1 MLRKMTLR
9 QKIVALGVLQLVF
22 VTGVL
27 FYLNHRQTRQT
38 IESEYLARAR
48 SILLTTESVRE

>member
-1 MLRKMTLR
+1 MLKKMTLR

-27 FYLNHRQTRQT
+27 FYLNYRQTRQT
-38 IESEYLARAR
+38 AENEYVARAAA
-48 SILLTTESVRE
+48 SP

>member
-1 MLRKMTLR
+1 MFQKMTLR

-27 FYLNHRQTRQT
+27 FYLNYRQ
-38 IESEYLARAR
+38 RAR
-48 SILLTTESVRE
+48 RP

>member
-1 MLRKMTLR
+1 MFKRMTLR

-27 FYLNHRQTRQT
+27 FYLNYRQTRET
-38 IESEYLARAR
+38 AVSESLARTAA
-48 SILLTTESVRE
+48 SP